1 MAAID
6 LSNWKLTLPV
16 DSSGGFSGTA
26 IEIKSLE
33 GYQHPKYFFTGSDGA
48 MVSIAP
54 VEGATTSGSKYARSE
69 LREMNGT
76 ERAAWNLSQGG
87 QMVGTLEIDVAPT
100 TFGGDPGR
108 VIFAQIHGKDEELV
122 RFYWEDNQLYFKNDQ
137 AGSNNSELRF
147 DLKNAAGQRPDVS
160 LNEKFSY
167 SIDAEGSLLVVK
179 VWADGDLYT
188 SSTKIN
194 DVWQSDAFYFKAG
207 TYLGT
212 NETQGEG
219 YGQTSYF
226 DLRFTHGDKEL
237 TPVLGGGATSPAP
250 APEPQP
256 TPAPRPTPEPAPTPE
271 PEPTPEPA
279 PPPTG
284 DSGSTPTEG
293 LHSAW
298 PTNLD
303 EPTAGAGA
311 IYGTTAS
318 DNHKGTSGGDVF
330 VASKG
335 ADIYDGGSG
344 IDTVSYE
351 KSASGVS
358 VDLDKS
364 VQSRQTGD
372 SSYDQLKNIENL
384 WGSDY
389 GDRFYGNAGNN
400 VLAGGKGDDLLEGDK
415 GNDTLIGGLGND
427 ILVGGS
433 GADLF
438 VFTADD
444 GKDVIKGFSKSSGDK
459 LAFIDVPGV
468 DTVADLMANAK
479 ASGSN
484 VVITLGDD
492 VITLQNTTLGALQD
506 AVFVY

>member
-1 MAAID
+1 MAEID
-6 LSNWKLTLPV
+6 FTNWKLTLPT

-26 IEIKSLE
+26 VEIKNLD
-33 GYQHPKYFFTGSDGA
+33 GYENPKYFYTGADGA
-48 MVSIAP
+48 MVTVAP

-69 LREMNGT
+69 LREMNGSD
-76 ERAAWNLSQGG
+76 RAAWKLDQGG

-100 TFGGDPGR
+100 TFGGDSGR
-108 VIFAQIHGKDEELV
+108 VIFAQIHGQDDELV
-122 RFYWEDNQLYFKNDQ
+122 RFYWEGNQVYFKNDQ
-137 AGSNNSELRF
+137 AGSSNSELRF
-147 DLKNAAGQRPDVS
+147 DLLNGAGERPDIS
-160 LNEKFSY
+160 LNERFSY
-167 SIDAEGSLLVVK
+167 SIDAEGSSLVVK
-179 VWADGDLYT
+179 VWADGDVYT

-194 DVWQSDAFYFKAG
+194 DVWQSDSFYFKAG

-226 DLRFTHGDKEL
+226 DLRFTHGDEEL
-237 TPVLGGGATSPAP
+237 TPVLGGGAKPAPTPQPEPAP
-250 APEPQP
+250 AP
-256 TPAPRPTPEPAPTPE
+256 APAPTPE
-271 PEPTPEPA
+271 PEPAPQPST

-284 DSGSTPTEG
+284 DTGSGG
-293 LHSAW
+293 LANGW
-298 PTNLD
+298 PVNLD

-311 IYGTTAS
+311 VFGTTGA
-318 DNHKGTSGGDVF
+318 DNHIGTSGNDVF

-335 ADIYDGGSG
+335 ADIYDGGAG
-344 IDTVSYE
+344 VDTVSYE
-351 KSASGVS
+351 KSAFGVS
-358 VDLDKS
+358 VDMDKS
-364 VQSRQTGD
+364 TQSRQSGD
-372 SSYDQLKNIENL
+372 SSYDKLKNIENL

-444 GKDVIKGFSKSSGDK
+444 GKDVIQGFSKSGGDK
-459 LAFIDVPGV
+459 LAFIDVAGI
-468 DTVADLMANAK
+468 DSVADLMANAK

-492 VITLQNTTLGALQD
+492 VITLQNTNLSALQD
-506 AVFVY
+506 SVFVY